1 MTFPPLLPPQLD
13 VKQAYEIPVEHP
25 QWDISDE
32 EEKSDDESDVDEF
45 ATDDEFDASDMDD

>member
-1 MTFPPLLPPQLD
+1 M
-13 VKQAYEIPVEHP
+13 KQAYEIPVEHP